1 MCGGCC
7 VEYII
12 AISLCVWGGKLYS
25 TSAISMR
32 VCGGCC
38 VEYISY
44 KPVYVCVWGGGG
56 VVQYIGYK
64 HVCVGGDVACIQYIR
79 AVRVSYRG
87 RKGGYPPPFLVLAIT
102 RY

>member
-44 KPVYVCVWGGGG
+44 KPVYVCVWGGGEL
-56 VVQYIGYK
+56 Y
-64 HVCVGGDVACIQYIR
+64 
-79 AVRVSYRG
+79 ST
-87 RKGGYPPPFLVLAIT
+87 LAISMCVWGGMLRAYST
-102 RY
+102 YARSGCHTGGERGDIPHLFWYWL